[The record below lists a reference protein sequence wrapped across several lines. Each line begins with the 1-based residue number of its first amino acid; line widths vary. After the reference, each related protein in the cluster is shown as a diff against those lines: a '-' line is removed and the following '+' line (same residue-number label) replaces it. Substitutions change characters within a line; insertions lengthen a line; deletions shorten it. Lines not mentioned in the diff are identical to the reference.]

1 MTHRTPT
8 PSSVATSSSASS
20 TSASSTSPTGSA
32 RPRRGAHR
40 TAAAALLAGAL
51 VVGPALAASAHVRV
65 SADDPTVGGYSVLTF
80 RVPNESD
87 TAGTTAVTVD
97 LPTDTPLRSVS
108 VEPVPGWS
116 AEVVTGDLPEP
127 VAVDGGELTEAPR
140 QVTWTADPGVE
151 IGPGEFQRF
160 VVSAGPLPEAGTDV
174 VLPATQTY
182 SDGEVVAWDEPV
194 VAGEEEPNTP
204 APSFTTVAAA
214 DDEAATTDAEVTT
227 TAASTSTTG
236 GAATEATDS
245 SARWLAGGGLVVAVA
260 AFLLAL
266 VGAAGRR
273 RAAR

>member
-8 PSSVATSSSASS
+8 PSTSSDAARTS
-20 TSASSTSPTGSA
+20 TAGDSPA
-32 RPRRGAHR
+32 RPRQGAHR

-65 SADDPTVGGYSVLTF
+65 SADDPAAGGYSVLTF

-127 VAVDGGELTEAPR
+127 VAVDGGELTEAPL

-194 VAGEEEPNTP
+194 VAGEEEPNAP

-214 DDEAATTDAEVTT
+214 DDEGATTDAEVTT
-227 TAASTSTTG
+227 TAAST
-236 GAATEATDS
+236 GAAVADATDS

>member
-1 MTHRTPT
+1 MTHSTPT
-8 PSSVATSSSASS
+8 PSTSSDAA
-20 TSASSTSPTGSA
+20 TTGTAGDSPA
-32 RPRRGAHR
+32 RPRRGTHR

-65 SADDPTVGGYSVLTF
+65 SADDPTAGGYSVLTF

-127 VAVDGGELTEAPR
+127 VAVDGGELAEAPLH
-140 QVTWTADPGVE
+140 VTWTADPGVE

-194 VAGEEEPNTP
+194 VAGEEEPNAP

-214 DDEAATTDAEVTT
+214 DDEVATTDAEVTA
-227 TAASTSTTG
+227 TAASASTTG
-236 GAATEATDS
+236 AAAADATDS
-245 SARWLAGGGLVVAVA
+245 SARWLAGGGLAVAVA